1 MCSDATCTLTAAT
14 QPALDVKQSDTPV
27 ALLGNDRFGVD
38 TGLFHVA
45 LRVPMR
51 TSSAVKPDSSITAD
65 NHFHTARN
73 SLKLR
78 DSIGPPYR
86 EFFDE
91 EKIHSVQVVVS
102 RIAACGA
109 DEKCTRIFSGT
120 VAAAL
125 TVIETFKGDAWA
137 ATKRLEGFFA
147 DAERRAQD
155 LPDDQRERTIERLRK
170 ARGLVGSTD
179 ALERFDAWR
188 APEER

>member
-1 MCSDATCTLTAAT
+1 MTA
-14 QPALDVKQSDTPV
+14 
-27 ALLGNDRFGVD
+27 D

-45 LRVPMR
+45 LRNPMR

-78 DSIGPPYR
+78 DSICPPYR

-91 EKIHSVQVVVS
+91 EKIHSVQVDMS

-109 DEKCTRIFSGT
+109 DEELGRIRCGP

-125 TVIETFKGDAWA
+125 QVAVQGRLTGAFTHEMPLAKHP
-137 ATKRLEGFFA
+137 AT
-147 DAERRAQD
+147 D
-155 LPDDQRERTIERLRK
+155 
-170 ARGLVGSTD
+170 
-179 ALERFDAWR
+179 
-188 APEER
+188 